1 MGRAYSDDLRRKLL
15 EAHALGKGTL
25 RELAERFGVS
35 VPWAWKISAAH
46 KRSGAVERAPQ
57 SRHGRVSRV
66 DRGQV
71 KRLLKSKPDLVLR
84 ELREELERTTGVT
97 VSHTQMW
104 RVVRELDLRLKKSRS
119 TPASETPKKTTGG
132 VKSSSTGSG
141 RSRRI
146 G

>member
-1 MGRAYSDDLRRKLL
+1 MARAYSDDLRRKLL
-15 EAHALGKGTL
+15 EAHGLGKGTL
-25 RELAERFGVS
+25 PELAERFGVS

-46 KRSGAVERAPQ
+46 KRSGSVERVPQ

-66 DRGQV
+66 DRAQV

-84 ELREELERTTGVT
+84 ELREELERTTGVA

-119 TPASETPKKTTGG
+119 TPASETPKKIIGG
-132 VKSSSTGSG
+132 VKSSSTVSG
-141 RSRRI
+141 RSRRT